1 MKLLD
6 GKVAVIT
13 GGSRGL
19 GLAIAR
25 EYVRE
30 GAAVVVG
37 SRSAEAVERA
47 AAELRAAGG
56 KAAGMACDV
65 SDADQVQALSDLAQ
79 NAFGRLDIWVNNAG
93 VAGPYGPTL
102 AIEPAA
108 FLRVIETNIVGV
120 YNGSRTAMLHFLAQG
135 HGKLINLLGRGYNQ
149 PVPLQNVYASS
160 KAWIY
165 PFTLALAKETRNSG
179 VGVFLL
185 APGML
190 VTDLLTDVEVV
201 EGYEDRLKV
210 MGTIVRMWARPPEEA
225 AEKAAWLASTATDGK
240 TGKVVKMVSFWT
252 LLGGA
257 LGEGLR
263 RLARQ
268 PAPPPVNLRVVPAV
282 KSGRANEGQPAP

>member
-1 MKLLD
+1 MNRLN

-19 GLAIAR
+19 GLAMAR
-25 EYVRE
+25 AYVRE
-30 GAAVVVG
+30 GAAVVIA
-37 SRSAEAVERA
+37 SRSAEAVHRA
-47 AAELRAAGG
+47 VEELKEGGG
-56 KAAGMACDV
+56 KAAGIACDV
-65 SDADQVQALSDLAQ
+65 SKSEQVQGLAEL
-79 NAFGRLDIWVNNAG
+79 AKRVFSGLDVWVNNAG

-102 AIEPAA
+102 ATDPAA
-108 FLRVIETNIVGV
+108 FLRVIETNIVGT
-120 YNGSRTAMLHFLAQG
+120 YNGSRTAMLEFLAQG

-149 PVPLQNVYASS
+149 PVPLQNAYASS
-160 KAWIY
+160 KAWIHS
-165 PFTLALAKETRNSG
+165 FTLALAKETRGSE

-225 AEKAAWLASTATDGK
+225 AEKAVWLASPATDGK
-240 TGKVVKMVSFWT
+240 TGRVVRMVSLVS

-257 LGEGLR
+257 LREGLR
-263 RLARQ
+263 RMAG
-268 PAPPPVNLRVVPAV
+268 ATPPVPVNLRVVPAV
-282 KSGRANEGQPAP
+282 KMESES

>member
-1 MKLLD
+1 MNLLD

-13 GGSRGL
+13 GGTRGL

-25 EYVRE
+25 AYVRE
-30 GAAVVVG
+30 GAAVVIG
-37 SRSAEAVERA
+37 SRSVEAVEGA
-47 AAELRAAGG
+47 VAGLRAAGG
-56 KAAGMACDV
+56 KAVGMACDV
-65 SDADQVQALSDLAQ
+65 SNLDQVQALAQLAQ
-79 NAFGRLDIWVNNAG
+79 SAFGRLDIWVNNAG

-108 FLRVIETNIVGV
+108 FLRVIETNILGV

-135 HGKLINLLGRGYNQ
+135 RGKLINLLGRGYNE
-149 PVPLQNVYASS
+149 PVPMQNVYAAS

-165 PFTLALAKETRNSG
+165 PFTLALAKETRGQG

-190 VTDLLTDVEVV
+190 VTDLLTDVEVI

-225 AEKAAWLASTATDGK
+225 ARKAVWLASAATDGR
-240 TGKVVKMVSFWT
+240 TGRVVKMVTIGS

-257 LGEGLR
+257 LREGLR
-263 RLARQ
+263 RLAGQ
-268 PAPPPVNLRVVPAV
+268 PAPPPVNLRVLPAA
-282 KSGRANEGQPAP
+282 KPGGKG

>member
-1 MKLLD
+1 MNLLA
-6 GKVAVIT
+6 GKVAVVT

-19 GLAIAR
+19 GRAIAR
-25 EYVRE
+25 AYARE
-30 GAAVVVG
+30 GAAVVIG
-37 SRSAEAVERA
+37 ARSAEAVERTVG
-47 AAELRAAGG
+47 ELRAAGG
-56 KAAGMACDV
+56 QAAGMACDV
-65 SDADQVQALSDLAQ
+65 ADAGQVQDLAGLAQ
-79 NAFGRLDIWVNNAG
+79 RAFGGLDIWINNAG

-108 FLRVIETNIVGV
+108 FLRVIETNIIGV

-135 HGKLINLLGRGYNQ
+135 HGKLINILGRGYNE

-165 PFTLALAKETRNSG
+165 AFTLALAKETRGRG
-179 VGVFLL
+179 VGAFLL

-190 VTDLLTDVEVV
+190 VTDFLTNVEVI

-225 AEKAAWLASTATDGK
+225 AEKAVWLASAATDGV
-240 TGKVVKMVSFWT
+240 TGRVVKMVSLGS

-257 LGEGLR
+257 LREGLR
-263 RLARQ
+263 RLAGQ
-268 PAPPPVNLRVVPAV
+268 PAPPPVNLRVVPPV
-282 KSGRANEGQPAP
+282 KTEGEG